1 MEKKFNFVYK
11 TKNLINGKIY
21 IGVHS
26 TNNLD
31 DKYLGSGKIL
41 INAIKHYGKE
51 NFSREIL
58 KVFKTREEA
67 YQFES
72 KIVDYK
78 FIKRDDTYNI
88 TEGGFGVRTHSKD
101 GLKRLSAFNKN
112 KAVMKNSDGKIIK
125 VDKNSQEFKSGNL
138 VGHTKNMITAL
149 ANSEIVFVTS
159 KEFKARNLVGATKGK
174 TVIKINE
181 NFFKTIDSKDFDKR
195 IHNTANSGKITAK
208 DKFGNVFQID
218 KNDKRFVSGELVG
231 IMKGRKFK
239 QKNKQKKIQCPH
251 CKIEGIKSNMKR
263 WHFDNCKLKTV

>member
-51 NFSREIL
+51 NFSKEVLRM
-58 KVFKTREEA
+58 FKTREEA
-67 YQFES
+67 YKFETE
-72 KIVDYK
+72 IVNSQ

-101 GLKRLSAFNKN
+101 GLKRLSTFNKN
-112 KAVMKNSDGKIIK
+112 KAVMK
-125 VDKNSQEFKSGNL
+125 
-138 VGHTKNMITAL
+138 
-149 ANSEIVFVTS
+149 NSEIVFVTS
-159 KEFKARNLVGATKGK
+159 KEFKDRNLVGATKGK

-195 IHNTANSGKITAK
+195 IHKTANSGKITAK

-218 KNDKRFVSGELVG
+218 KNDKRFLSGELVG
-231 IMKGRKFK
+231 IMKGGKFK

-251 CKIEGIKSNMKR
+251 CEIEGIKSNMKR